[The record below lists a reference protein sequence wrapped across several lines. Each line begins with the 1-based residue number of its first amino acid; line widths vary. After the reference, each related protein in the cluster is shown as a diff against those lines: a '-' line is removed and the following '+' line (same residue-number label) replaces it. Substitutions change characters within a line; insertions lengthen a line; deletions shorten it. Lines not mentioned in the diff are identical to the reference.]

1 MSSKLESGTQL
12 SLTSLM
18 PATKAPG
25 SLVLW
30 QCPHIGWR
38 RSSFL
43 DTISLGEAR
52 RPGEARGGQERLGE
66 AGMRLGEARG
76 GQGRSGEVR
85 GGQGRLG
92 GCLLV
97 QLCELLEDGGHVGEP
112 LLDLGGGAAPGEL
125 GQAPGAGR
133 PVRVDVGDEAL
144 ARARPRPRH
153 DQLGVVLEVV
163 NLQHETVSRGQDD
176 KVIVAAVCTVRP
188 VWRRPAPGAAWR
200 PGSMVTAGNWRLA
213 QHSTDTGYTIT
224 STTNTASQL

>member
-1 MSSKLESGTQL
+1 M
-12 SLTSLM
+12 
-18 PATKAPG
+18 
-25 SLVLW
+25 
-30 QCPHIGWR
+30 
-38 RSSFL
+38 
-43 DTISLGEAR
+43 DTISLGEVR
-52 RPGEARGGQERLGE
+52 RPGEARGGR
-66 AGMRLGEARG
+66 MRLGEARG
-76 GQGRSGEVR
+76 GQGRPEEAR

-163 NLQHETVSRGQDD
+163 NLQHGTVSRGQDD
-176 KVIVAAVCTVRP
+176 TVIVAAVPPIPSMYSAASVAAASARGG
-188 VWRRPAPGAAWR
+188 VAARQHGYSRKLAPGPTQHR
-200 PGSMVTAGNWRLA
+200 HRLHYHHHR
-213 QHSTDTGYTIT
+213 QHGLRSYE
-224 STTNTASQL
+224 Q